1 VGFRRTRGI
10 KRAPILTIMNL
21 GRKAPPLPPIRV
33 SARVQA
39 RAKSPAATSLI
50 DESYLSIEG
59 LDAAKEAREFPLLE
73 DKQVHKKTNF
83 RTTTTTSVPPT
94 RVSARI
100 QARAAS
106 PATNEKS
113 EELRLSIEGL
123 DAEKEARES
132 ALLQKRRGRRRNH
145 AVVVEITNFE
155 EATTT
160 RTK

>member
-1 VGFRRTRGI
+1 M
-10 KRAPILTIMNL
+10 MNL
-21 GRKAPPLPPIRV
+21 SKEAPPVPPIRV

-100 QARAAS
+100 QARADAAAADDAVDES
-106 PATNEKS
+106 
-113 EELRLSIEGL
+113 RLSNEEGL
-123 DAEKEARES
+123 DATKETSES
-132 ALLQKRRGRRRNH
+132 ALLLQKN
-145 AVVVEITNFE
+145 ADM
-155 EATTT
+155 
-160 RTK
+160 